1 MSTIPRRVALAG
13 GVAGLMAAASWSA
26 PAAAQEEKREDA
38 ADTVETAR
46 PRLGILQRHAGMGV
60 LVTQVLPGSPADRAG
75 IFFGDLI
82 VAVNGH
88 PLVEPLEDEDQRAH
102 PEEASYHQA
111 RLEWLMEEVPEG
123 EPVELSIQRG
133 RRIHTIAVAAE
144 VLPDF
149 DAAPLWT
156 RDVWPDPTTYDSITE
171 RFRDA
176 MDKVR
181 YRVGPDEFE
190 IGWMDPGFPAGR
202 VPGDPDIPLPPVGV
216 TPTVMLIDAGGWWR
230 DRFHYVGDNRLEMVQ
245 LNPELGAYFGT
256 DEGVLVLDVDAN
268 VTLGLRAGDVVVSI
282 GGREVDEV
290 SDLQRILASYEED
303 EAVDFGIWR
312 DGARATVVGTI
323 R

>member
-1 MSTIPRRVALAG
+1 MSTFPRRMVMAG
-13 GVAGLMAAASWSA
+13 VVAGLMGAASWSA

-38 ADTVETAR
+38 ADTLETAR
-46 PRLGILQRHAGMGV
+46 PRLGILHWHTGTGV
-60 LVTQVLPGSPADRAG
+60 LVARVLPGSPADRAG
-75 IFFGDLI
+75 IIVGDRI
-82 VAVNGH
+82 VAINGH
-88 PLVEPLEDEDQRAH
+88 ALVEPLEDEGRREL
-102 PEEASYHQA
+102 PEATSYHQA

-123 EPVELSIQRG
+123 ELVELEVQRG

-144 VLPDF
+144 VLPVF
-149 DAAPLWT
+149 EAAPLWT
-156 RDVWPDPTTYDSITE
+156 REVWPDPTTYDSITQ

-176 MDKVR
+176 MDRVR

-190 IGWMDPGFPAGR
+190 VGWIGPGFPPGR
-202 VPGDPDIPLPPVGV
+202 VPGDPGISLPPVGL
-216 TPTVMLIDAGGWWR
+216 TPTVTLIDAGGWWR

-256 DEGVLVLDVDAN
+256 HEGVLVLDVDEN
-268 VTLGLRAGDVVVSI
+268 VTLGLRPGDVVVSI

>member
-1 MSTIPRRVALAG
+1 MSTFPRRMVMAG
-13 GVAGLMAAASWSA
+13 VVAGLMGAASWSA
-26 PAAAQEEKREDA
+26 PAAAQEENREDA

-46 PRLGILQRHAGMGV
+46 PRLGILHWHTGTGV
-60 LVTQVLPGSPADRAG
+60 LVARVLPGSPADRAG
-75 IFFGDLI
+75 IIVGDRI
-82 VAVNGH
+82 VSINGH
-88 PLVEPLEDEDQRAH
+88 PLVEPLEDEGRREL
-102 PEEASYHQA
+102 PEATSYHQA

-123 EPVELSIQRG
+123 EPVELEIQRG
-133 RRIHTIAVAAE
+133 RRILTIAVVAE
-144 VLPDF
+144 VPPDY
-149 DAAPLWT
+149 DADPFWT
-156 RDVWPDPTTYDSITE
+156 REVWPDPTTYDSITE

-176 MDKVR
+176 MDRVR

-190 IGWMDPGFPAGR
+190 VDWIGPGFPVGR
-202 VPGDPDIPLPPVGV
+202 VPGDPDISVPPVGL
-216 TPTVMLIDAGGWWR
+216 TPTVTLIDAGGWWR